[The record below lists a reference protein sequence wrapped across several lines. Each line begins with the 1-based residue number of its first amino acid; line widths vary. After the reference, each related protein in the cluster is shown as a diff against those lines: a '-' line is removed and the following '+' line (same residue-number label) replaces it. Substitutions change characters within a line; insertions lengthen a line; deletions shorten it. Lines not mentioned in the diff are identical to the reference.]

1 MCIRDSNFYN
11 NVASNGVAGRYP
23 YMWVNWPCNDN
34 YKTGLI
40 MGGHNTILHTG
51 IDGHKYE
58 GIILNPMQHSEPSKV
73 AIFTAADYCW
83 KPWDATEE
91 GDQAWEDSFKYIDHV
106 TALESDSSKALREV
120 AKHMIYQGPVQTAG
134 RQAKF
139 EESVDLKNKLSLIHI

>member
-1 MCIRDSNFYN
+1 
-11 NVASNGVAGRYP
+11 
-23 YMWVNWPCNDN
+23 
-34 YKTGLI
+34 

-83 KPWDATEE
+83 KPWDAKEE

-139 EESVDLKNKLSLIHI
+139 EESVDLKNKLAEIQKK

>member
-1 MCIRDSNFYN
+1 MALQDVIL
-11 NVASNGVAGRYP
+11 

-83 KPWDATEE
+83 KPWMPQKKATRH
-91 GDQAWEDSFKYIDHV
+91 GNI
-106 TALESDSSKALREV
+106 
-120 AKHMIYQGPVQTAG
+120 P
-134 RQAKF
+134 
-139 EESVDLKNKLSLIHI
+139 LSTLTMLPH